1 MSEASPRL
9 FGAVLAGGRSRRYGS
24 DKALA
29 ELGGL
34 TLSERAVR
42 AVRPVARR
50 VGIIANDGSNPVEG
64 VPVRPDLVRGA
75 GPLGG
80 ILTALEWAGEEGL
93 EGAIVLATDMPF
105 VPSGLLRELA
115 AAMLDESAAVVPASP
130 GPRGLEPLC
139 AVYGMRCLTP
149 VRSALERGERAVV
162 AFFPEVRVTV
172 LDPDRVSAF
181 GDPEDL
187 FFNVNRPVD
196 HERALELMN
205 RPAGAGP
212 DGPLAS
218 DVHRNR
224 TKE

>member
-1 MSEASPRL
+1 MSEEPPRL

-75 GPLGG
+75 GPLAG

-115 AAMLDESAAVVPASP
+115 ALLDEGAAVVPASP

-139 AVYGMRCLTP
+139 AVYGMRCLAP

-162 AFFPEVRVTV
+162 AFFPEVQVRV
-172 LDPDRVSAF
+172 LDLGRVSAY

-187 FFNVNRPVD
+187 FFNVNRPAD
-196 HERALELMN
+196 HERALELMD
-205 RPAGAGP
+205 RPAAAGP
-212 DGPLAS
+212 DGPQAS
-218 DVHRNR
+218 GVHRNR